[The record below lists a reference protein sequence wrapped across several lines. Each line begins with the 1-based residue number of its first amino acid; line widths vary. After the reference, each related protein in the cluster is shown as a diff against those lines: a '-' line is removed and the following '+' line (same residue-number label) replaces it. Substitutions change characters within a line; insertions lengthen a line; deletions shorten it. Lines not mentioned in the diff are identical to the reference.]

1 MAVGL
6 ITPNNKMRLYEIDI
20 HTEDASDGS
29 YRKGEP
35 FVSSAATIDLSL
47 LPNQGLQRIPMLWF
61 GIEISTFE
69 ILILDGASSL
79 GFTPLDPLLCN
90 MDDKSCDYA
99 PDERFSEIQGLI
111 SEFDSYTKSL
121 PIKNLQGQ
129 VHHVFIWG
137 RDKLVVYDWN
147 ILDHEIHTIARSSS
161 FANLDTLNAV
171 QVGPI
176 DWLLNGK
183 CFPPDII
190 VLKLPLKRLQSLNKP
205 FSPLGKSVDNPTT
218 YDVETQTFTV
228 SSSTPI
234 QFERMGVN
242 TIPQKLFDCPASA
255 SLALPAGNLTAKIEE
270 GDDDRTN
277 INRLP
282 KPQTLVVAR

>member
-1 MAVGL
+1 MYRSYILLFL
-6 ITPNNKMRLYEIDI
+6 ITARYYYGTQNTVNHHLLIGFGYDASFGATNTLYEIDI

-79 GFTPLDPLLCN
+79 GFTPLAPLLCN

-183 CFPPDII
+183 SFPTYIFL
-190 VLKLPLKRLQSLNKP
+190 LKLPFKN
-205 FSPLGKSVDNPTT
+205 G
-218 YDVETQTFTV
+218 TV
-228 SSSTPI
+228 
-234 QFERMGVN
+234 
-242 TIPQKLFDCPASA
+242 
-255 SLALPAGNLTAKIEE
+255 
-270 GDDDRTN
+270 
-277 INRLP
+277 IN
-282 KPQTLVVAR
+282 

>member
-1 MAVGL
+1 MG
-6 ITPNNKMRLYEIDI
+6 
-20 HTEDASDGS
+20 
-29 YRKGEP
+29 
-35 FVSSAATIDLSL
+35 
-47 LPNQGLQRIPMLWF
+47 
-61 GIEISTFE
+61 
-69 ILILDGASSL
+69 
-79 GFTPLDPLLCN
+79 CN

-183 CFPPDII
+183 
-190 VLKLPLKRLQSLNKP
+190 
-205 FSPLGKSVDNPTT
+205 SVDNPTT

-255 SLALPAGNLTAKIEE
+255 SLALPAGNLTAKTEE
-270 GDDDRTN
+270 GDDDRTD

-282 KPQTLVVAR
+282 KPQALVSEEENFEDSTLKSYTHKLPIPQAILATKEDYDDRKET